1 MRWYEAKVY
10 ALKEVGRDALG
21 TAMCE
26 PEPTGAVLVRPTPWS
41 MASMRESDGNAYD
54 YIRRTFFSRAPR
66 SSFAGVAYIETM
78 GERYAVKE
86 LSSAMGMTVVV
97 AELYKVEP

>member
-10 ALKEVGRDALG
+10 ALKEVGRDVLG
-21 TAMCE
+21 TVVCE
-26 PEPTGAVLVRPTPWS
+26 PELAGAVLVRPTPWS
-41 MASMRESDGNAYD
+41 TEAGGENDGNAYD
-54 YIRRTFFSRAPR
+54 YVRRTFFSRAPR
-66 SSFAGVAYIETM
+66 GAFSHAAYIEAM

-86 LSSAMGMTVVV
+86 LSSAMGMTLIV